1 MQKTNAKKCP
11 ECGRKVEGRA
21 NKMYCSN
28 TCKKKAHLEG
38 KTHALEPSVEKII
51 SAPEKLSPKET
62 KEMLGLKLTLQ
73 RENQK
78 HQKEM
83 KMLEIQK
90 EMELKKMEFEN
101 EEKRRGHTLE
111 VEKMRYGYLETSEE
125 EVEEEIEDEEEVIE
139 EEEQEEQEEEQ
150 TIEIPPKAIK
160 LFKKVVK
167 VFLKD
172 DQDPLQKDDFKEKLA
187 LVTSLKNAL
196 EKWAEKED
204 VDISEED
211 VYQGCIHLE
220 EVYQDIIGEFGFF
233 TRTRFYDIP
242 QKTYDYYQEMLKNL

>member
-1 MQKTNAKKCP
+1 MQKTDAKKCP

-21 NKMYCSN
+21 NKIYCSG

-62 KEMLGLKLTLQ
+62 KEMLELKLTLQ

-125 EVEEEIEDEEEVIE
+125 EVEEEIEEEVIE
-139 EEEQEEQEEEQ
+139 EEEQEEQEQ
-150 TIEIPPKAIK
+150 TIELPQKAIK

-167 VFLKD
+167 IFLKD
-172 DQDPLQKDDFKEKLA
+172 DQETFQKDDFKEKLA

-196 EKWAEKED
+196 EEWAERKD
-204 VDISEED
+204 VDLSEED
-211 VYQGCIHLE
+211 VYLGCVHLE
-220 EVYQDIIGEFGFF
+220 EVYQDIIGEFGIF
-233 TRTRFYDIP
+233 TRTKSYDIT
-242 QKTYDYYQEMLKNL
+242 QETYDYYQELLENL